1 MIICG
6 KSIEDDRMIAL
17 HIEKG
22 NLSQIELIRYWH
34 DMLWFNF
41 LIYLTVDFNLAI
53 NVQRCLI
60 PRIRIRDRKIILGLK

>member
-22 NLSQIELIRYWH
+22 HISQIEPLRKGLKVDKIDLNFY
-34 DMLWFNF
+34 LAPAF
-41 LIYLTVDFNLAI
+41 LIL
-53 NVQRCLI
+53 R
-60 PRIRIRDRKIILGLK
+60 